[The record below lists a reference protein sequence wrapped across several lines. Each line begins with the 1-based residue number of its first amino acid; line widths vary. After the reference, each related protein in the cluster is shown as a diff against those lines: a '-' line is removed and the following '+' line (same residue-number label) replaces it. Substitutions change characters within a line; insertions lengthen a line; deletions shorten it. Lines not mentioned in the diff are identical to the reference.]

1 MFFANVIIF
10 IVKPRQIK
18 EIFPL
23 FLHFVTKHNN
33 LQQNPFKTAGFHTL
47 SYNNKTFCH
56 WIHTLALSAGS
67 GNRGRYYPAL
77 R

>member
-23 FLHFVTKHNN
+23 FLHFVTKRNN
-33 LQQNPFKTAGFHTL
+33 LQQNSSKTAGYYTL
-47 SYNNKTFCH
+47 SYNNKTFCQE
-56 WIHTLALSAGS
+56 
-67 GNRGRYYPAL
+67 L
-77 R
+77 RN